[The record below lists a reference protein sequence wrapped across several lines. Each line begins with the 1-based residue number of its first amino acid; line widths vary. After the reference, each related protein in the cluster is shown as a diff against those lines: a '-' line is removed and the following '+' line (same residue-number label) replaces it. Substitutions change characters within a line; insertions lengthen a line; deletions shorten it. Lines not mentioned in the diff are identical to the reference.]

1 MKVEGFGAM
10 PQVQNA
16 PKSTVV
22 EEVCNANQFF
32 DFEKQKVQVLT
43 LDQLKRTIKEN
54 RGDDGTC
61 PHGIYHFALIEKVLD
76 MCAQHNY
83 DAEVY
88 DLFATNNRD
97 KQTPGVSL
105 DPEREKKYGERAV
118 EAHTLRRVYAN
129 IRLKNFDTPELTT
142 NLAISYT
149 QAGLQVGFGRNVKIC
164 HNQCMLSADRFAS
177 DYAARKDYPKQS
189 LQQMLATIGGWLTD
203 AEHLVI
209 TDDATIEKMKNSIL
223 TAEQLFTTIGMLKT
237 LRVQYD
243 TAIKRIRRMGNIYPL
258 NDAQLSKFTENLL
271 TKQVDNGRVSAWD
284 FYNAATDIY
293 KPSTAETNNI
303 LPQNIS
309 MVEFMRE
316 REIFV

>member
-1 MKVEGFGAM
+1 MKIEGFGTM

-16 PKSTVV
+16 PKSKVV
-22 EEVCNANQFF
+22 EEVRNANQFF

-61 PHGIYHFALIEKVLD
+61 PHGIYHFALIDEVMD
-76 MCAQHNY
+76 MCAKHNY
-83 DAEVY
+83 EAEVY

-142 NLAISYT
+142 NLALSYT

-164 HNQCMLSADRFAS
+164 HNQCMLSADRFVS
-177 DYAARKDYPKQS
+177 DYTVRKDYPKQG
-189 LQQMLATIGGWLTD
+189 LQQMLQTIGGWLTD

-209 TDDATIEKMKNSIL
+209 TDDATIEKMKQSIL

-243 TAIKRIRRMGNIYPL
+243 TAIKRIRRQGNIYPL

-271 TKQVDNGRVSAWD
+271 TQQIDNGRVSAWD

-316 REIFV
+316 REIFA

>member
-1 MKVEGFGAM
+1 MKISEFGASA
-10 PQVQNA
+10 QVENA
-16 PKSTVV
+16 PAKAAV
-22 EEVCNANQFF
+22 EEIRSANQFF

-54 RGDDGTC
+54 KGDDRSC
-61 PHGIYHFALIEKVLD
+61 PHGIYHFALIEQVME
-76 MCAQHNY
+76 MCAQHGY

-105 DPEREKKYGERAV
+105 NPDLEKKYGERAV

-142 NLAISYT
+142 NMAISYT
-149 QAGLQVGFGRNVKIC
+149 QAGLQIGFGRNVKIC
-164 HNQCMLSADRFAS
+164 HNQTMLSPDRFVS
-177 DYAARKDYPKQS
+177 DYRAKKDVPGVELSQIFS
-189 LQQMLATIGGWLTD
+189 IIGGWLTD

-209 TDDATIEKMKNSIL
+209 SDDETIDKMKNSVL
-223 TAEQLFTTIGMLKT
+223 TAEQLFTTIGILKT
-237 LRVQYD
+237 IRVQYD
-243 TAIKRIRRMGNIYPL
+243 TAIKRIRRQGNIYPL
-258 NDAQLSKFTENLL
+258 NDAQLSKFAENLL
-271 TKQVDNGRVSAWD
+271 VKQVDEGRITAWD

-303 LPQNIS
+303 LPQNLS
-309 MVEFMRE
+309 MVEFMRQHE
-316 REIFV
+316 MFV